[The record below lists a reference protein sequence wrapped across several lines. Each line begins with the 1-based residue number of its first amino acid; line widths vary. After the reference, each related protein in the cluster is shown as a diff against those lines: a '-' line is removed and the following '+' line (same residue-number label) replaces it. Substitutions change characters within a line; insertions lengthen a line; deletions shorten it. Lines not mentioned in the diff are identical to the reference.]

1 MDDIILISNIN
12 DFIFCPVS
20 IYFHNLYGSENKLM
34 FQSEYQLNGTKAHE
48 TVDSNRYSTR
58 AEIIISLDVYS
69 DVYRIVGKIDIY
81 NGKQK
86 KLIERKKHVT
96 KIYDGYVFQ
105 LYAQYY
111 CMLEMGYEVRK
122 LEIHSIDD
130 NRKYKIEL
138 PDDDL
143 GMKEKFEKTLIGMRT
158 FKMESFEQLN
168 IEKCGKCIY
177 EDACDRALNR

>member
-20 IYFHNLYGSENKLM
+20 IYFHNLYRSENKLM

-58 AEIIISLDVYS
+58 AEIITSLDVYS

>member
-1 MDDIILISNIN
+1 MDDIIVISNIN
-12 DFIFCPVS
+12 NFIFCPVS
-20 IYFHNLYGSENKLM
+20 IYFHNLYGAENKLM

-48 TVDSNRYSTR
+48 TIDSNRYSTR
-58 AEIIISLDVYS
+58 ANIITSLDVYS
-69 DVYRIVGKIDIY
+69 DIYRIVGKIDIY
-81 NGKQK
+81 NSKQK
-86 KLIERKKHVT
+86 MLIERKKHIA

-111 CMLEMGYEVRK
+111 CMLEMGYKIEK

-130 NRKYKIEL
+130 NKKYRIKL

-143 GMKEKFEKTLIGMRT
+143 SMKKKFEKTLTDMRT
-158 FKMESFEQLN
+158 FNMESFVQLN

-177 EDACDRALNR
+177 EDACDRALSR